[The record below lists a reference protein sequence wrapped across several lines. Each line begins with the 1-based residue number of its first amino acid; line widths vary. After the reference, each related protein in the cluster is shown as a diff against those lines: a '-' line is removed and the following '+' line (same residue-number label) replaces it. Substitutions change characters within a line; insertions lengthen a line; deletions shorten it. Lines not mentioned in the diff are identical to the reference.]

1 MVIGR
6 KGLSDRQKVYLYN
19 LGSIFNYVALAS
31 LILHALILVHEQ
43 RRADIAEY
51 AFAFSLMTEY
61 ALSAPYKWDKL
72 WMRVKTII
80 SLTGFAVVVILYSI
94 IYFFH

>member
-72 WMRVKTII
+72 